1 MRWLVLSSVVMLS
14 GLCWSQQQQ
23 PAKPCQDAAGKTVAC
38 DDPKAK
44 KDDPQTP
51 QQVKQAFP
59 FPEDESRKAAEGK
72 DTPQEP
78 KPEADAAEGKNT
90 PRAPK
95 SEADAPSAQKP
106 VTPADAKKSF
116 PFPGEDAPP
125 ANDPAGNSSSSSSS
139 GSSSSS
145 PNGDKPSDESKAAED
160 EDAGPATPTGVK
172 LKDLGSRGE
181 ITKKQTPEQRF
192 DEDLRVAD
200 FYRKDG
206 NIQGA
211 YNRYIDALDQFA
223 DDPDA
228 HLGAAEMALKLG
240 KKDEARQHFEAVLKA
255 DAEPKTKKAAEKAL
269 ASLK

>member
-1 MRWLVLSSVVMLS
+1 
-14 GLCWSQQQQ
+14 
-23 PAKPCQDAAGKTVAC
+23 
-38 DDPKAK
+38 PKAK
-44 KDDPQTP
+44 TDDQQTP
-51 QQVKQAFP
+51 KQVKQAFP
-59 FPEDESRKAAEGK
+59 FPEEESRKAAEGK

-78 KPEADAAEGKNT
+78 KPEADAAEGKDA
-90 PRAPK
+90 PRRPT

-106 VTPADAKKSF
+106 ITPADAKKSF
-116 PFPGEDAPP
+116 PFPGEDPPP
-125 ANDPAGNSSSSSSS
+125 ANDPVGNSSSSSSS

-145 PNGDKPSDESKAAED
+145 PNGGKPSDESKAAED

-192 DEDLRVAD
+192 DEDLKVAD

-211 YNRYIDALDQFA
+211 YSRYIDALDQFA

>member
-1 MRWLVLSSVVMLS
+1 MRWLVLSSVMMLS

-23 PAKPCQDAAGKTVAC
+23 PTKPCQDAAGKSVAC

-78 KPEADAAEGKNT
+78 KPDAAEGKDT

-106 VTPADAKKSF
+106 VTPTDAKKSF
-116 PFPGEDAPP
+116 PFPGEDAPS
-125 ANDPAGNSSSSSSS
+125 ANDPAGSSSSSSSS
-139 GSSSSS
+139 GSSS

-192 DEDLRVAD
+192 DEDLKVAD

-240 KKDEARQHFEAVLKA
+240 KKDEARQHLEAVLKA
-255 DAEPKTKKAAEKAL
+255 DAEPKTKKAAQKAL

>member
-44 KDDPQTP
+44 AADSQTP

-59 FPEDESRKAAEGK
+59 FPEEESRKAAEGK

-78 KPEADAAEGKNT
+78 KPEADA
-90 PRAPK
+90 
-95 SEADAPSAQKP
+95 PSAQKP
-106 VTPADAKKSF
+106 ITPADAKKSF

-125 ANDPAGNSSSSSSS
+125 ANDPAGSSSSSSS

-145 PNGDKPSDESKAAED
+145 NGDKPSDESKTAED

-192 DEDLRVAD
+192 DEDLKVAD

-211 YNRYIDALDQFA
+211 YSRYMDALDQFA

-228 HLGAAEMALKLG
+228 HFGAAEMALKLG
-240 KKDEARQHFEAVLKA
+240 KKDEARQHFQAVLKA